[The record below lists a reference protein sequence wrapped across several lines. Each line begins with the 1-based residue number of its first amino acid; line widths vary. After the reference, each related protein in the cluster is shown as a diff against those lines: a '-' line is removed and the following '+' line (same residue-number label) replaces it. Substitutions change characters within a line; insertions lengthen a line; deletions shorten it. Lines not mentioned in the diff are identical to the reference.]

1 MSCPGRSLR
10 TWGRTGAIAL
20 AAGLAFA
27 TAGQP
32 HAQTPGQSR
41 PAQTAAQP
49 GPQTATPAAPA
60 VPPCRPVTH
69 EEVAFT
75 VCEVDL
81 RRQAVRLFWQRPD
94 GQAYGYLGSLP
105 RSLPPVAIA
114 APSAAPSGATGVPSA
129 KPPAPTGGRLQFAM
143 NGGMFHPDYRP
154 VGLYVED
161 GREITRANTRNGPG
175 NFHLKPNGIFYT
187 SGATA
192 GVLETG
198 AYLKSKPVADF
209 ATQSGPM
216 LVINGRIH
224 PRFSRDGESLKLR
237 NGVGVRDASTIV
249 LVISEGEV
257 SFGTFARLFRDPLKC
272 PNALF
277 LDGGSAPALYA
288 PALQRTGNFLPLGP
302 MIGVF
307 EKIR

>member
-1 MSCPGRSLR
+1 M
-10 TWGRTGAIAL
+10 
-20 AAGLAFA
+20 
-27 TAGQP
+27 
-32 HAQTPGQSR
+32 AQTR
-41 PAQTAAQP
+41 PAQALP
-49 GPQTATPAAPA
+49 PAAA
-60 VPPCRPVTH
+60 PCRALTY
-69 EEVAFT
+69 EEAIFT

-94 GQAYGYLGSLP
+94 GQAYGYLGALPQSLP
-105 RSLPPVAIA
+105 QTLAQTAVSAPPSAPGGATAAPAAKAA
-114 APSAAPSGATGVPSA
+114 APS
-129 KPPAPTGGRLQFAM
+129 GGRLQFAM
-143 NGGMFHPDYRP
+143 NGGMFHPDYKP

-175 NFHLKPNGIFYT
+175 NFHLKPNGVFYM
-187 SGATA
+187 SGAMA

-198 AYLKSKPVADF
+198 AYLKAKPQSDF

-224 PRFSRDGESLKLR
+224 PRFSKTGESQKLR
-237 NGVGVRDASTIV
+237 NGVGVRDANTVV
-249 LVISEGEV
+249 LAISEGEV

-272 PNALF
+272 ANALF

-288 PALQRTGNFLPLGP
+288 PALQRSGNFLPLGP

-307 EKIR
+307 EKGK